1 MIYVI
6 IAIAGYLLG
15 SINSAIVFIWNLY
28 HVDVRS
34 EGSGNA
40 GATNVARNHG
50 LAAGL
55 LTLGCDMAK
64 TAVAGFLGWKLAGET
79 GLALACAAALT
90 GHCFPVFYRF
100 KGGKG
105 VSVSAC
111 IALLLDWRFFL
122 VMLVLF
128 VIIFLLGRR
137 VSLCSVLLAAAY
149 PWVYLLLNPGFS
161 PALVLCL
168 YIMVL
173 VIVLHRSNIR
183 RLLRGEEKEFTLGSG
198 KKGEK

>member
-1 MIYVI
+1 MLYVI
-6 IAIAGYLLG
+6 IAVAGYLLG
-15 SINSAIVFIWNLY
+15 SVNSAIVFIWNLY
-28 HVDVRS
+28 HVDVRT

-40 GATNVARNHG
+40 GATNAARNHG
-50 LAAGL
+50 VGAGL
-55 LTLGCDMAK
+55 LTLGGDMLK
-64 TAVAGFLGWKLAGET
+64 TALAGLIGWKLMGSD

-90 GHCFPVFYRF
+90 GHCFPVFYKF

-122 VMLVLF
+122 IMLALF
-128 VIIFLLGRR
+128 VIFFLLWRR

-149 PWVYLLLNPGFS
+149 PWVYLLLNPGLS
-161 PALVLCL
+161 PAFFLCL

-173 VIVLHRSNIR
+173 VIFLHRSNIG
-183 RLLRGEEKEFTLGSG
+183 RLLRGEEAKFTLG
-198 KKGEK
+198 KKDAK

>member
-1 MIYVI
+1 MLYVI
-6 IAIAGYLLG
+6 IAAAGYLLG
-15 SINSAIVFIWNLY
+15 SVNSAIVFIWNLY
-28 HVDVRS
+28 HVDVRT

-40 GATNVARNHG
+40 GATNAARNHG
-50 LAAGL
+50 IGAGL
-55 LTLGCDMAK
+55 LTLGGDMLK
-64 TAVAGFLGWKLAGET
+64 TAIAGFIGWKLAGST

-90 GHCFPVFYRF
+90 GHCFPVFYKF

-128 VIIFLLGRR
+128 VIFFLLWRR

-149 PWVYLLLNPGFS
+149 PWVYLLLNPGLS
-161 PALVLCL
+161 PAFFLCL

-173 VIVLHRSNIR
+173 VIFLHRSNIG
-183 RLLRGEEKEFTLGSG
+183 RLLRGEEAKFTLG
-198 KKGEK
+198 KKDPK

>member
-55 LTLGCDMAK
+55 LTLGQRGCMPAQ
-64 TAVAGFLGWKLAGET
+64 TPAAGMQEKSAPTLRTGRLGVWWGQDGDVPGTPWRLHWEEAQVRGSSDPESRQ
-79 GLALACAAALT
+79 AC
-90 GHCFPVFYRF
+90 
-100 KGGKG
+100 
-105 VSVSAC
+105 
-111 IALLLDWRFFL
+111 
-122 VMLVLF
+122 
-128 VIIFLLGRR
+128 
-137 VSLCSVLLAAAY
+137 
-149 PWVYLLLNPGFS
+149 
-161 PALVLCL
+161 
-168 YIMVL
+168 
-173 VIVLHRSNIR
+173 
-183 RLLRGEEKEFTLGSG
+183 GSG
-198 KKGEK
+198 SRLWGHPVHPTCRPTSAGWG